1 MTADREGRR
10 LASQQTR
17 PRASFLG
24 FDSREMILFG
34 LVVAL
39 MGSTVG
45 YVLTAWLGSAGAVEG
60 ALIAG
65 CAVAVAVFILLLVK
79 PSPLPAKKVS
89 AYASL
94 FFSLYL
100 PVIGLVAIWSSSDFD
115 RLLPYLFWYYPLLAY
130 SKFNNVGKLGAL
142 LERLMIG
149 GPIILLLVYVVAHS
163 EVLRPDLLGI
173 LWAAVVSH
181 TAYIILLDRLASY
194 REALADARARAEE
207 VQRGAE
213 ALKQNESR
221 FLPVMH
227 EAGLGLGMIDVDG
240 RVAWANDTVTRWT
253 GRDSIISL
261 PFTDI
266 LSDQQ
271 RQSWPAQLRLLQ
283 GGDIPRIQ
291 FEWIVEAQDR
301 PHIIESSFFLARPTG
316 ALPGGIIFVSRDI
329 TDVRELDAQLRQSQ
343 RMDALGRLTGGI
355 AHDFNNLLTV
365 MLGSAEA
372 LKYRFGEGTEERE
385 LAAIIEEA
393 GERGADLVR
402 HLLTFS
408 QKQMLRPQSISA
420 ASLVKAST
428 LLLKRGLPESIE
440 LHTGLNDRDWQILV
454 DPGQFEAALLN
465 LTVNA
470 RDAMPSGGRI
480 SIKVAALRAKAGASG
495 SVSGDQVVV
504 TVSDTGEGIP
514 PEQLARVFEPFF
526 TTKPADKGTGLG
538 LSIVYGFVKQSG
550 GDIQIRSKVGEGTDV
565 LMIFPRYFGN
575 L

>member
-1 MTADREGRR
+1 MTASGDNRR
-10 LASQQTR
+10 VAQQQSR
-17 PRASFLG
+17 RRAPFLG
-24 FDSREMILFG
+24 LDSREMILFG

-39 MGSTVG
+39 LGSTVG
-45 YVLTAWLGSAGAVEG
+45 YVLTAWLGSAGVVEG

-79 PSPLPAKKVS
+79 PSPMPAKKVS
-89 AYASL
+89 SHASL

-100 PVIGLVAIWSSSDFD
+100 PAIGLVAIASSSDFA

-130 SKFNNVGKLGAL
+130 SKFNNVGKLGEL

-149 GPIILLLVYVVAHS
+149 GPIILLLVYIVAHS
-163 EVLRPDLLGI
+163 EVLEPDLLGI
-173 LWAAVVSH
+173 IWAAVVAH

-207 VQRGAE
+207 IQRGAE
-213 ALKQNESR
+213 TLRQNESR
-221 FLPVMH
+221 FLKVMH
-227 EAGLGLGMIDVDG
+227 EAGLGLGMIDMDG
-240 RVAWANDTVTRWT
+240 RVAWANDTVTGWT
-253 GRDSIISL
+253 GQGTIISR
-261 PFTDI
+261 PFTEI
-266 LSDQQ
+266 LSDQH
-271 RQSWPAQLRLLQ
+271 RQSWPAQVRLLQ

-291 FEWIVEAQDR
+291 FEWTVEAQGR
-301 PHIIESSFFLARPTG
+301 RRIIESSFFLARPTG
-316 ALPGGIIFVSRDI
+316 TLPGGIIFISRDI

-372 LKYRFGEGTEERE
+372 LKHRFGQETEERE
-385 LAAIIEEA
+385 LAEIIEEA

-420 ASLVKAST
+420 ASLVRASI

-440 LHTGLNDRDWQILV
+440 LLTNLDDGDWQILV
-454 DPGQFEAALLN
+454 DPAQFESALLN

-470 RDAMPSGGRI
+470 RDAMPASGRI
-480 SIKVAALRAKAGASG
+480 TITVVALRAKAGESG

-526 TTKPADKGTGLG
+526 TTKPAEKGTGLG

-565 LMIFPRYFGN
+565 RMTFPRYCGHI
-575 L
+575 